1 MPWLLRD
8 LFLRPENSKLWAT
21 TENVKSILCL
31 VMTSLEHVYN
41 NQTNTLQSSCKI
53 RGFPQRDQRFFL
65 SYSKQDK
72 FNLLLT
78 TRSGKDESGKKNMNF
93 YCIFPSLKISIKFY
107 SFLSAFSQIYTV
119 REEITHTWEICH
131 NFSISTTTLWK
142 ITQYNECNC
151 KPYERSHKPYASLE
165 LLLSFQKQ
173 WEDDSER
180 RKHTRNP
187 PKRQNS
193 EHHKNPF
200 STPLQTHPEL
210 SSKPHLLCKEQNSI
224 HCALSINRPSTN
236 IVLEFKYNPVPP
248 THTKILSDSV
258 ITGLSSSTC
267 CYLHKALH
275 SKTFKEQGRNT
286 SYIHAISRNNLVG
299 VECMPIEVAH
309 WAQPSLL
316 LALQDPSPSQSVQ
329 NLRTKPKPA
338 VVSILH

>member
-1 MPWLLRD
+1 
-8 LFLRPENSKLWAT
+8 
-21 TENVKSILCL
+21 
-31 VMTSLEHVYN
+31 
-41 NQTNTLQSSCKI
+41 
-53 RGFPQRDQRFFL
+53 
-65 SYSKQDK
+65 
-72 FNLLLT
+72 
-78 TRSGKDESGKKNMNF
+78 
-93 YCIFPSLKISIKFY
+93 
-107 SFLSAFSQIYTV
+107 
-119 REEITHTWEICH
+119 
-131 NFSISTTTLWK
+131 
-142 ITQYNECNC
+142 
-151 KPYERSHKPYASLE
+151 
-165 LLLSFQKQ
+165 
-173 WEDDSER
+173 
-180 RKHTRNP
+180 
-187 PKRQNS
+187 
-193 EHHKNPF
+193 
-200 STPLQTHPEL
+200 
-210 SSKPHLLCKEQNSI
+210 
-224 HCALSINRPSTN
+224 LSINRPSTN